1 MIQTNEAII
10 IYDALN
16 TTFDVQMLGGGLT
29 QRKNTFS
36 GEFTVDR
43 TICPMALCPTL
54 QVTDPNLDNVTT
66 DQTQMLVVRWYMV
79 TSSGGS
85 VTETEI
91 TSRNNSDNYYLS
103 GKDLIVQANVE
114 AGSNVVLR
122 VKASYVNRH
131 TNETVMFEKD
141 LVLSTTTYVEYNPGL
156 EVNIPTY
163 SIVSPF
169 NIIDEGDVNDN
180 YLRTV
185 QAKFFAGT
193 VDISSN
199 ARITYIWEKKDG
211 ANYRAIAGTDVEV
224 VSISGRNMVLDLRCI
239 GRVKYRVTAY
249 HLDFAQSENKRTV
262 YFTIDRQMSG
272 HTVRTDVTKGKY
284 LKRSTQ
290 ESEIEAVLTVNSHTK
305 ENPSD
310 YFTFAWTFYRQN
322 GTAREGTTFIGFGPK
337 ATVGRNLSGYD
348 RTKRPTFQLEYKP
361 LSEYQLLTDDND
373 EPIVDE
379 NDEYV
384 IGQLEE

>member
-54 QVTDPNLDNVTT
+54 QVTDPNMDNVTT
-66 DQTQMLVVRWYMV
+66 DQTQMLVVRWYTV
-79 TSSGGS
+79 TSSGGT

-91 TSRNNSDNYYLS
+91 TSRNSSDNFYLS
-103 GKDLIVQANVE
+103 GKDLMVQANIE
-114 AGSNVVLR
+114 AGSSVVLR

-131 TNETVMFEKD
+131 TYETVMFEKD
-141 LVLSTTTYVEYNPGL
+141 LVLSTTSYVEYNPGL

-169 NIIDEGDVNDN
+169 NIIDEGGNSDN

-199 ARITYIWEKKDG
+199 SRIAYVWEKKDG
-211 ANYRAIAGTDVEV
+211 ANYRGISGTDVEV
-224 VSISGRNMVLDLRCI
+224 VSISGRNMILDLRCI

-249 HLDFAQSENKRTV
+249 HQDFAQSENRRTA
-262 YFTIDRQMSG
+262 YFTIHRQMSG
-272 HTVRTDVTKGKY
+272 HTVRTEVTRGKY
-284 LKRSTQ
+284 LKRSTL
-290 ESEIEAVLTVNSHTK
+290 ESEIEVVLTVNSHTMD
-305 ENPSD
+305 NPSEF
-310 YFTFAWTFYRQN
+310 FTFAWTFYRQV
-322 GTAREGTTFIGFGPK
+322 GTAREGTQFLGFGPK
-337 ATVGRNLSGYD
+337 ATAGRNLSGYD
-348 RTKRPTFQLEYKP
+348 KTKRPTFQLEYRP

-379 NDEYV
+379 NGEYV

>member
-1 MIQTNEAII
+1 MIQTDEAII

-54 QVTDPNLDNVTT
+54 QVTDPNMDNVTT
-66 DQTQMLVVRWYMV
+66 DQTQMLVVRWYTV
-79 TSSGGS
+79 TSSGGT

-91 TSRNNSDNYYLS
+91 TSRNSSDNFYLS
-103 GKDLIVQANVE
+103 GKDLMVQANIE
-114 AGSNVVLR
+114 AGSSVVLR

-131 TNETVMFEKD
+131 TYETVMFEKD
-141 LVLSTTTYVEYNPGL
+141 LVLSTTSYVEYNPGL

-169 NIIDEGDVNDN
+169 NIIDEGGNSDN

-199 ARITYIWEKKDG
+199 SRIAYVWEKKDG
-211 ANYRAIAGTDVEV
+211 ANYRGISGTDVEV
-224 VSISGRNMVLDLRCI
+224 VSISGRNMILDLRCI

-249 HLDFAQSENKRTV
+249 HQDFAQSENRRTA
-262 YFTIDRQMSG
+262 YFTIHRQMSG
-272 HTVRTDVTKGKY
+272 HTVRTEVTRGKY
-284 LKRSTQ
+284 LKRSTL
-290 ESEIEAVLTVNSHTK
+290 ESEIEVVLTVNSHTMD
-305 ENPSD
+305 NPSEF
-310 YFTFAWTFYRQN
+310 FTFAWTFYRQV
-322 GTAREGTTFIGFGPK
+322 GTAREGTQFLGFGPK
-337 ATVGRNLSGYD
+337 ATAGRNLSGYD
-348 RTKRPTFQLEYKP
+348 KTKRPTFQLEYRP

-379 NDEYV
+379 NGEYV

>member
-54 QVTDPNLDNVTT
+54 QVTDPNMDNVTS
-66 DQTQMLVVRWYMV
+66 DQTQMLVVRWYTV
-79 TSSGGS
+79 TSSGGT

-91 TSRNNSDNYYLS
+91 TSRNNTDNYYLS

-114 AGSNVVLR
+114 AGNSVVLR

-169 NIIDEGDVNDN
+169 NIIDEGGASDN

-193 VDISSN
+193 IDISSN
-199 ARITYIWEKKDG
+199 ARIKYVWEKKDG
-211 ANYRAIAGTDVEV
+211 ATYRAITGTDIEV

-249 HLDFAQSENKRTV
+249 HLDFAQSENRRTA
-262 YFTIDRQMSG
+262 YFTINRQMSG
-272 HTVRTDVTKGKY
+272 HTVRTEVTRGKY
-284 LKRSTQ
+284 LKRSTL
-290 ESEIEAVLTVNSHTK
+290 ESEIEAVLTVNSHTMD
-305 ENPSD
+305 NPSD

-322 GTAREGTTFIGFGPK
+322 GMAKEGETFLGFGPK
-337 ATVGRNLSGYD
+337 ATAGRNLSGYD
-348 RTKRPTFQLEYKP
+348 KTKRPTFQLEYRP
-361 LSEYQLLTDDND
+361 LSEYRLLTNDND

-379 NDEYV
+379 NGEYV
-384 IGQLEE
+384 IGQIEE

>member
-54 QVTDPNLDNVTT
+54 LVTDPNMDNVTT
-66 DQTQMLVVRWYMV
+66 DQTQMLVVRWYLV
-79 TSSGGS
+79 TSSGGT

-91 TSRNNSDNYYLS
+91 TSRDIVDNYYLT

-114 AGSNVVLR
+114 PGNSVVLR

-131 TNETVMFEKD
+131 TSETMMFEKD
-141 LVLSTTTYVEYNPGL
+141 LVLSATTYVEYNPKL

-169 NIIDEGDVNDN
+169 KIIDEGGNDDN
-180 YLRTV
+180 YLRNV
-185 QAKFFAGT
+185 QAKFFAGS

-199 ARITYIWEKKDG
+199 GRLLFIWEKKDG
-211 ANYRAIAGTDVEV
+211 ANYRAIAATDVEV

-249 HLDFAQSENKRTV
+249 HQDFDQSENRRTV
-262 YFTIDRQMSG
+262 YFTVNRQMSG
-272 HTVRTDVTKGKY
+272 HTVRTEVTRGKY
-284 LKRSTQ
+284 LKKSTL
-290 ESEIEAVLTVNSHTK
+290 ESEVEAVVTVNSHTLD
-305 ENPSD
+305 NPSD

-322 GTAREGTTFIGFGPK
+322 GTAVEGTTFLGFGPK
-337 ATVGRNLSGYD
+337 AVAGRNLSGYD
-348 RTKRPTFQLEYKP
+348 KTKRPTFQMECKP
-361 LSEYQLLTDDND
+361 LSEYQLLTDEND
-373 EPIVDE
+373 QPIVDE